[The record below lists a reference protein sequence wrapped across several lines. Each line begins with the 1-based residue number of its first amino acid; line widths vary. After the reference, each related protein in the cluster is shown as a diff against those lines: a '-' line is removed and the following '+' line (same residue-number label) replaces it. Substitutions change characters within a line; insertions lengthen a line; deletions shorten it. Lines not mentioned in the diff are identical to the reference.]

1 MKIKFLCLILPF
13 AYAIS
18 YSQTTVGLLFNDLN
32 VSEGYTLFTPQRN
45 NEVFL
50 MDNCGQKI
58 HQWTFTE
65 TPGATC
71 YLLPNSNLL
80 RAGKDNL
87 EIRDWSNNII
97 WSYPTTS
104 NGIAQHHDIEPL
116 PNGNILCIVSD
127 VYTLANITAEG
138 RNPAITDTTFKV
150 DKIIELQPIGINN
163 ANIVWEWKFIDHFIQ
178 DFDATKQNYGIVQNH
193 PELLDINFVNNQI
206 FDYTHLNAIDYNP
219 NLDQIII
226 SARHLSEVYIID
238 HSTTT
243 LQAASNTGGNSNKGG
258 DFLWRWGNSQVYK
271 QGTTVN
277 QKLFLQ
283 HDCKWVETGY
293 LDAGKISVFNNDGD
307 GSGTFSSIHI
317 ISPEILNGIYTK
329 TNSIFNPQNF
339 EFSWNGSI
347 LGTIVN
353 EGKQSGVQS
362 LTNGNLLICETS
374 SGRISEITKTG
385 THLWSYK
392 NPTGPIINSNYTIYT
407 QNSSISSNIN
417 GIFRAEK
424 YPLTYAGFN
433 NLILNSNGIIEN
445 LNTVSNTCITL
456 NSDVFFKDEVS
467 VINPIKSTLLFN
479 KKIENYKVT
488 IYDSMGRIVFDQKSF
503 TGDIININLSSS
515 IYFMHLTKDNIIKKY
530 KLLVK

>member
-1 MKIKFLCLILPF
+1 MKIKFLYFVFIF
-13 AYAIS
+13 TYVTS
-18 YSQTTVGLLFNDLN
+18 FSQTSVGLLFNDIN
-32 VSEGYTLFTPQRN
+32 ASEGYTLFTPQRN

-65 TPGATC
+65 SPGATC

-87 EIRDWSNNII
+87 EIRDWNNNIV
-97 WSYPTTS
+97 WSYPTTA

-127 VYTLANITAEG
+127 IYTLANITSEG
-138 RNPAITDTTFKV
+138 RNPAITDTTFKI

-163 ANIVWEWKFIDHFIQ
+163 ANIVWEWKFINHFIQ

-193 PELLDINFVNNQI
+193 PELLDLNFTNGQD
-206 FDYTHLNAIDYNP
+206 FDYTHLNAIDYNAS
-219 NLDQIII
+219 LDQIMI

-271 QGTTVN
+271 QGTITN

-283 HDCKWVETGY
+283 HDCKWIETGY
-293 LDAGKISVFNNDGD
+293 LDAGKITVFNNEGD

-317 ISPEILNGIYTK
+317 ISPEIVNGIYTK
-329 TNSIFNPQNF
+329 TNSLFNPQNF

-347 LGTIVN
+347 LGTVIN

-362 LTNGNLLICETS
+362 LPNGNLFICETS
-374 SGRISEITKTG
+374 LGRISEITKTG

-392 NPTGPIINSNYTIYT
+392 NPTGPIVNSNYTIYA
-407 QNSSISSNIN
+407 QNSIIPSNLN
-417 GIFRAEK
+417 GIFRADK
-424 YPLTYAGFN
+424 YPSTYVGFN
-433 NLILNSNGIIEN
+433 NLVLNSNGIIEN
-445 LNTVSNTCITL
+445 SNTVSNTCTTL
-456 NSDVFFKDEVS
+456 NSDVFINNS
-467 VINPIKSTLLFN
+467 ITILNPIKNNIQFN
-479 KKIENYKVT
+479 KILNNYKIT
-488 IYDSMGRIVFDQKSF
+488 IFDSGGRKVFQLKSF
-503 TGDIININLSSS
+503 YGTSFKIDLLPALYHVQLEKENKVQRLKIIIN
-515 IYFMHLTKDNIIKKY
+515 
-530 KLLVK
+530 